1 MIKTETAYRRA
12 KEKLKDHTVYIANE
26 KLRFQS
32 IGLSKEQALLAIQP
46 LLSFKGELEE
56 EIHNYEMIKQGTF
69 LPVEN
74 IVEIGKHLIAHRI
87 YMDLSQAELAKRLG
101 VSEAQVS
108 RDERNEYEGATTEK
122 IQSVMNALGLKTT
135 IRIEM
140 AAGL

>member
-12 KEKLKDHTVYIANE
+12 KEKLKDHKAYIVNE

-32 IGLSKEQALLAIQP
+32 MGLSKEQTSHAIQP
-46 LLSFKGELEE
+46 LLAFKDELAE

-69 LPVEN
+69 FPVQN
-74 IVEIGKHLIAHRI
+74 IMELGKNLIAHRI
-87 YMDLSQAELAKRLG
+87 YLNLSQAELAKRLG

-135 IRIEM
+135 IHIEM
-140 AAGL
+140 AVG